1 MTDMKFPRYIFTIG
15 GAGKELLFA
24 MLRKEWVLREI
35 LVPKADP
42 TTVDIT
48 IIDTALDDE
57 NKDNDTIKEIN
68 EDITK
73 ISGEYSSRLTDST
86 KNIGRI
92 RITYELLT
100 KRMTLTTPSSLVE
113 IGDDIKTAKLAKIW
127 WINDP
132 ELGDDWLNKVMNH
145 ENLRHL
151 DFSKG
156 VYRKRAISKAIY
168 YKAISANLFR
178 PNILKNDQVDIII
191 GLGGGTGSGI
201 AIDLANRL
209 KIIQPTAN
217 ITLFGILSTL
227 N

>member
-113 IGDDIKTAKLAKIW
+113 IGDDIKTA
-127 WINDP
+127 
-132 ELGDDWLNKVMNH
+132 
-145 ENLRHL
+145 
-151 DFSKG
+151 
-156 VYRKRAISKAIY
+156 ISKAIY